1 MSFDIVD
8 IEEQVKTEYQVA
20 FRCIIA
26 TNCVHATRNLKVS
39 LSNLQQMLREDG
51 TSTFIEI
58 TKNMF
63 WLDIVVGLFEGW

>member
-8 IEEQVKTEYQVA
+8 IEEQVKAEYQGA
-20 FRCIIA
+20 FHCIIT

-39 LSNLQQMLREDG
+39 LSHLQQMLREDG
-51 TSTFIEI
+51 TSTLIEI

-63 WLDIVVGLFEGW
+63 WFDIVVGLFEGW